1 MPDVALRN
9 VVLPGLLWIEGKS
22 SVGEEDCGSKV
33 FESSVPSSDGFY
45 FLYLPMESFG
55 PSIRLFMIHA
65 FLMASKH
72 LGNLYQ
78 WES

>member
-22 SVGEEDCGSKV
+22 SVGEEDCGS
-33 FESSVPSSDGFY
+33 SVPSSDGFY

-55 PSIRLFMIHA
+55 PRIRLFMIHA